1 MCKKHEPI
9 VVYDCGGTQN
19 YCGKCGKVLSKWK
32 PNGKEKKPTKKEGK

>member
-19 YCGKCGKVLSKWK
+19 YCKKCGKVLGKWEQ
-32 PNGKEKKPTKKEGK
+32 NGKEKKSTKKEDK